1 MADHTTAKIDKFFDA
16 LDTGIDN
23 FGKVLGHV
31 KKSTTKGVNDQRAAA
46 IDAHASEV
54 GRGDPTA
61 GTALAVSRF
70 KIIEATDA
78 ETGEPVFIVT
88 NGTVKAECST
98 RAMAETIRRAVEAQG
113 Q

>member
-1 MADHTTAKIDKFFDA
+1 MADSTTAKIDKFFDA
-16 LDTGIDN
+16 LDSGIDN
-23 FGKVLGHV
+23 FGKVLGRV
-31 KKSTTKGVNDQRAAA
+31 EKSTTKSVNGQRAEA

-78 ETGEPVFIVT
+78 ETGMPVFIVT
-88 NGTVKAECST
+88 NGAVKAECSS
-98 RAMAETIRRAVEAQG
+98 REMAEKVRRAVEQG